1 MRATHALRNLVRH
14 TLAAPSPLIKSRGP
28 VVPLSSLPASLADD
42 FAIYPDFFS
51 PSESRALLQLALW
64 KLDRVDSKRK
74 RRRRGAASETD
85 KEKEKAPCKAQLQ
98 DLFVGPYGFEEV
110 GWAHWLT
117 TLARRVSVQ
126 ALILYRDTST
136 R

>member
-14 TLAAPSPLIKSRGP
+14 TLAAPSPLIRSRGP
-28 VVPLSSLPASLADD
+28 VVPQASLPASLADD

-74 RRRRGAASETD
+74 RRRRGAAPGEG
-85 KEKEKAPCKAQLQ
+85 KEKEKTPCNGAQLQ
-98 DLFVGPYGFEEV
+98 DVFTGPYGFEEV
-110 GWAHWLT
+110 GDSSCGNR
-117 TLARRVSVQ
+117 TLAPHV
-126 ALILYRDTST
+126 LILASSDY
-136 R
+136 